1 MPPTFA
7 SMRETA
13 PRRLAAVWF
22 ADLVDYT
29 ALAAADE
36 DEALGLVEDLQSVAR
51 RVIEDHGG
59 RVVKFVGDAV
69 LAEFP
74 SAGEGV
80 RSALALPGELA
91 IWRSSRGRVPRPV
104 RLGVHVGEVATT
116 PDGDVLGDG
125 VNIAARIQSAAG
137 PDQVVCSEDV
147 VRHLRKRSEFGFD
160 ELGERSLKGL
170 EEPVHLFA
178 ARLVLGAAPSAPAS
192 RGRAATVSARS
203 IAVLPFASLSPDP
216 DNEYFSDGVTEE
228 ILTVLARVGDLKV
241 ISRTSAM
248 SYKGSSKSLRQIA
261 HELGVATILEGSVRR
276 AGPRVRITA
285 QLIDA
290 RTDRHLWAERYDR
303 DLEDIF
309 AIQADVAERIV
320 EALKVHLTP
329 RERARLAEAPKTS
342 QAAYEAYLK
351 GLWFWNRRSFEN
363 LRRAE
368 CCFEDA
374 VKADPHYARA
384 HAGRACACVLQLHW
398 GSVGDPDARDRA
410 LAEAERAIELDPN
423 VSEAWAARAQVRI
436 YDRDWTGAERDFRQA
451 IELNPGDA
459 TARQWYAEY
468 LACMGRFDEAFAEI
482 ARAREIDPLSLAVLT
497 EEGNVLFYARRFEEA
512 ERKYREAL
520 ELEPSFAVARYKL
533 MEMYQGL
540 GRYEEALAELERVG
554 PEQEKVAA
562 RIRTALSVRGYKGYL
577 ETKKSFSEEVGGW
590 DPYYDA
596 TALAGVG
603 RIDEAFD
610 ELEQGFRQGN
620 WYLIRTAVSP
630 HMDPLRDD
638 PRYADLVKR
647 LGLDH
652 VVPAPAPPASGV
664 PDGGTG

>member
-1 MPPTFA
+1 
-7 SMRETA
+7 MRETA

-29 ALAAADE
+29 ALAAEDE
-36 DEALGLVEDLQSVAR
+36 DEALELVDDLQSAAR
-51 RVIEDHGG
+51 QVVEGHGG

-91 IWRSSRGRVPRPV
+91 TRRKRRGREPRSV

-125 VNIAARIQSAAG
+125 VNIAARIQSTAG

-147 VRHLRKRSEFGFD
+147 VRHLRKRAEFGFD

-170 EEPVHLFA
+170 GEPVHLFA
-178 ARLVLGAAPSAPAS
+178 ARLVPGAAPTAPVS
-192 RGRAATVSARS
+192 TSHATTAPARS
-203 IAVLPFASLSPDP
+203 IAVLPFANLSADP
-216 DNEYFSDGVTEE
+216 ENEYFSDGVTEE

-248 SYKGSSKSLRQIA
+248 SYKGSSKSLRQIGR
-261 HELGVATILEGSVRR
+261 ELGVASVLEGSVRR

-290 RTDRHLWAERYDR
+290 RTDQHLWAERYDR

-320 EALKVHLTP
+320 DALRVHLTP
-329 RERARLAEAPKTS
+329 RERARLTEAPKIS

-351 GLWFWNRRSFEN
+351 GLWFWNRRSPDN

-368 CCFEDA
+368 RCFQMA
-374 VKADPHYARA
+374 VAAEPGYARA
-384 HAGRACACVLQLHW
+384 HAGRSCACVLQLHW
-398 GSVGDPDARDRA
+398 GSDADPHARDRA

-423 VSEAWAARAQVRI
+423 VSEGYAARAQVRI
-436 YDRDWTGAERDFRQA
+436 YDRDWDAAERDFRRA

-468 LACMGRFDEAFAEI
+468 LACMGRLDEAFEEI

-497 EEGNVLFYARRFEEA
+497 QAGNVLVYARRYDEA
-512 ERKYREAL
+512 ERQYREAL
-520 ELEPSFAVARYKL
+520 ELDPTFSVARFKL
-533 MEMYQGL
+533 MELYQAL
-540 GRYEEALAELERVG
+540 GRHEEALDELARVGPTHKKTVIEIRASMSTRGIDGYLESRKRFSEEIGGLDAFYDAAVLAGFGRIDEALAELER
-554 PEQEKVAA
+554 
-562 RIRTALSVRGYKGYL
+562 
-577 ETKKSFSEEVGGW
+577 
-590 DPYYDA
+590 
-596 TALAGVG
+596 
-603 RIDEAFD
+603 
-610 ELEQGFRQGN
+610 GFKEGN
-620 WYLIRTAVSP
+620 WYLIRTAMSP
-630 HMDPLRDD
+630 HMDPLRAD
-638 PRYADLVKR
+638 PRFADLLKR
-647 LGLDH
+647 LKLDH
-652 VVPAPAPPASGV
+652 VRPVPAPESPAPA
-664 PDGGTG
+664 DRDR

>member
-1 MPPTFA
+1 LIA
-7 SMRETA
+7 MRETA

-29 ALAAADE
+29 ALAARDE
-36 DEALGLVEDLQSVAR
+36 DEALGLVDDLQSAAR
-51 RVIEDHGG
+51 QVVEGHGG

-91 IWRSSRGRVPRPV
+91 RRRRRRGREPRPV

-125 VNIAARIQSAAG
+125 VNIAARIQSTAG

-170 EEPVHLFA
+170 GEPVHLFA
-178 ARLVLGAAPSAPAS
+178 ARLVSGAPPIAPSSRAHTVAAP
-192 RGRAATVSARS
+192 ARS
-203 IAVLPFASLSPDP
+203 IAVLPFANLSADP
-216 DNEYFSDGVTEE
+216 ENEYFSDGVTEE

-248 SYKGSSKSLRQIA
+248 SYKGSSKSLRQIGS
-261 HELGVATILEGSVRR
+261 ELDVATILEGSVRR

-290 RTDRHLWAERYDR
+290 GTDRHLWAERYDR

-320 EALKVHLTP
+320 KALKVHLTP
-329 RERARLAEAPKTS
+329 KERARLTEAPKIN

-351 GLWFWNRRSFEN
+351 GLWFWNRRSPEN

-368 CCFEDA
+368 RCFEQAAAAEPD
-374 VKADPHYARA
+374 YARA

-398 GSVGDPDARDRA
+398 GTDADPDARDNA
-410 LAEAERAIELDPN
+410 FAEAERAIELDPN
-423 VSEAWAARAQVRI
+423 ASEGYAARAQVRI
-436 YDRDWTGAERDFRQA
+436 YDRDWAAAERDFRRA

-459 TARQWYAEY
+459 TARQWYSEY
-468 LACMGRFDEAFAEI
+468 LACMGRLEEAFEEI
-482 ARAREIDPLSLAVLT
+482 GRARELDPLSLAVLT
-497 EEGNVLFYARRFEEA
+497 QAGNVLVYARRYEEA
-512 ERKYREAL
+512 ESRYREVL
-520 ELEPSFAVARYKL
+520 ELDPSFSVARFKL
-533 MEMYQGL
+533 MELYQAL
-540 GRYEEALAELERVG
+540 GRNDDALDELARVGPTHKKTVTEIRASMAARGIEGYLESRRRFSEEMGGLDAFYDAAVLAGFGRIDEALAELERG
-554 PEQEKVAA
+554 FQE
-562 RIRTALSVRGYKGYL
+562 
-577 ETKKSFSEEVGGW
+577 
-590 DPYYDA
+590 
-596 TALAGVG
+596 
-603 RIDEAFD
+603 
-610 ELEQGFRQGN
+610 GN
-620 WYLIRTAVSP
+620 WYLIRTAMSP
-630 HMDPLRDD
+630 HMDPLRGD
-638 PRYADLVKR
+638 PRFEDLLKR

-652 VVPAPAPPASGV
+652 VRPVPGPAPTAAAGEEQP
-664 PDGGTG
+664 

>member
-1 MPPTFA
+1 
-7 SMRETA
+7 MRQITQ
-13 PRRLAAVWF
+13 RRLAALWF

-29 ALAAADE
+29 TLAAKDE
-36 DEALGLVEDLQSVAR
+36 DAALELVEDLQSAAR
-51 RVIEDHGG
+51 QVVERHGG
-59 RVVKFVGDAV
+59 RIVKFVGDAV

-74 SAGEGV
+74 SAGDGL

-91 IWRSSRGRVPRPV
+91 ARCTNRGREPRPV
-104 RLGVHVGEVATT
+104 RLGVHVGEVAST

-125 VNIAARIQSAAG
+125 VNIAARIQSTAG

-170 EEPVHLFA
+170 GEPIHLFA
-178 ARLVLGAAPSAPAS
+178 ARQVLGGAPPAPAS
-192 RGRAATVSARS
+192 PSLAAAAPARS
-203 IAVLPFASLSPDP
+203 IAVLPFANLSPDP
-216 DNEYFSDGVTEE
+216 ENEYFSDGVTEE

-248 SYKGSSKSLRQIA
+248 SYKGSSKSLRQIGN
-261 HELGVATILEGSVRR
+261 ELGVATILEGSVRR

-320 EALKVHLTP
+320 EALRVHLTP
-329 RERARLAEAPKTS
+329 RERARLTEARKIS

-351 GLWFWNRRSFEN
+351 GLWFWNRRSPDN

-368 CCFEDA
+368 RCFKDA
-374 VKADPHYARA
+374 AEAEPDYARA

-398 GSVGDPDARDRA
+398 GSDADPDARDRA
-410 LAEAERAIELDPN
+410 FAEAERAIELDPN
-423 VSEAWAARAQVRI
+423 VSEGYAARAQVRI
-436 YDRDWTGAERDFRQA
+436 YDRDWPAAERDFRRA
-451 IELNPGDA
+451 IELNPNDA

-468 LACMGRFDEAFAEI
+468 LACMGRLDEAFEQVG
-482 ARAREIDPLSLAVLT
+482 RARELDPLSLAVLT
-497 EEGNVLFYARRFEEA
+497 QAGNVLVYARRYEEA
-512 ERKYREAL
+512 ERRYREAL
-520 ELEPSFAVARYKL
+520 ELDPAFSVARFKL
-533 MEMYQGL
+533 MELYQAL
-540 GRYEEALAELERVG
+540 GRHDEALDELAQVG
-554 PEQEKVAA
+554 PTHKKTVTEIRAQMSA
-562 RIRTALSVRGYKGYL
+562 RGVDGYL
-577 ETKKSFSEEVGGW
+577 DSRKRFSEEIGGL
-590 DPYYDA
+590 DAFYDA
-596 TALAGVG
+596 AVLAGFG
-603 RIDEAFD
+603 RIDEAFA
-610 ELEQGFRQGN
+610 ELERGFEEGN

-638 PRYADLVKR
+638 PRFPDLLKR

-652 VVPAPAPPASGV
+652 VKPAPAPEPPAATADRGV
-664 PDGGTG
+664 

>member
-1 MPPTFA
+1 
-7 SMRETA
+7 MRETN

-29 ALAAADE
+29 SLAAADE
-36 DEALGLVEDLQSVAR
+36 DEALGLVEDLQSAAR
-51 RVIEDHGG
+51 QVVERHGG

-74 SAGEGV
+74 SAGDGV
-80 RSALALPGELA
+80 RSALALPEELTT
-91 IWRSSRGRVPRPV
+91 RRRNRGREPRSV

-125 VNIAARIQSAAG
+125 VNIAARIQSTAG

-170 EEPVHLFA
+170 GEPIHLFA
-178 ARLVLGAAPSAPAS
+178 ARLVLGAAPTTPAS
-192 RGRAATVSARS
+192 TSRAAAAAARS
-203 IAVLPFASLSPDP
+203 IAVLPFANMSADP
-216 DNEYFSDGVTEE
+216 ENEYFSDGVTEE

-248 SYKGSSKSLRQIA
+248 SYKGSSKSLRQIGN
-261 HELGVATILEGSVRR
+261 ELGVATILEGSVRR

-290 RTDRHLWAERYDR
+290 RTDQHLWAERYDR

-329 RERARLAEAPKTS
+329 RERAQLTEAPKIS

-351 GLWFWNRRSFEN
+351 GLWFWNRRSPAN

-368 CCFEDA
+368 RCFRDA
-374 VKADPHYARA
+374 AEAEPDYARA

-398 GSVGDPDARDRA
+398 GSDADSDARDRA
-410 LAEAERAIELDPN
+410 FGEAERAIELDPN
-423 VSEAWAARAQVRI
+423 VSEGYTARAQVRI
-436 YDRDWTGAERDFRQA
+436 YDRDWPAAERDFRRA

-459 TARQWYAEY
+459 TARQWYSEY
-468 LACMGRFDEAFAEI
+468 LACMGRLEEAFEEI
-482 ARAREIDPLSLAVLT
+482 ARARELDPLSLAVLT
-497 EEGNVLFYARRFEEA
+497 QTGNVLVYARQYEEA
-512 ERKYREAL
+512 ERRYREAL
-520 ELEPSFAVARYKL
+520 ELDPAFSVARFKL
-533 MEMYQGL
+533 MELYQLL
-540 GRYEEALAELERVG
+540 GRHDEALDELAEIG
-554 PEQEKVAA
+554 PTHRKTVTEIRAEMSA
-562 RIRTALSVRGYKGYL
+562 RGVEGYL
-577 ETKKSFSEEVGGW
+577 DSRKRFSEEIGGL
-590 DPYYDA
+590 DAFYDA
-596 TALAGVG
+596 AVLASFG
-603 RIDEAFD
+603 RIDEAFA
-610 ELEQGFRQGN
+610 ELERGFEEGN

-638 PRYADLVKR
+638 PRFADLLKR

-652 VVPAPAPPASGV
+652 VKPASAPESPAAASGRGV
-664 PDGGTG
+664 